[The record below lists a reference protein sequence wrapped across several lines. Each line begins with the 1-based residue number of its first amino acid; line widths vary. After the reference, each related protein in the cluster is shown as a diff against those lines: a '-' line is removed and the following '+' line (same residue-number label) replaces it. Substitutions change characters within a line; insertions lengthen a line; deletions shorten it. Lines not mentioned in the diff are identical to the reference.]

1 MVEKVLAEEK
11 GRRQKELEKYIFNL
25 SEKLLEDDTEK
36 REIVLKLTELYNS
49 DFRHNYSG
57 FFPIIMKIFQEDNE
71 YNIEFLSNNLETL
84 RSFVEADFIS
94 GIKEF
99 EVLYSHFEKLCDH
112 LNLEIARWS
121 YYSQNEQK
129 IKDMET
135 ISNTLKENM
144 MNAEQEL
151 RAASK
156 QASSIQTELIA
167 VLSIF
172 AAIVVTFSGGFTF
185 LGSVMTSVNGAKYYE
200 AVALAAIICGMV
212 IFNTIFLLMYMVG
225 KITDRN
231 IYASCKTKDCSC
243 DPKCGNLKKIRKR
256 LPYVFYFNLLCIIGI
271 IADCLIWYFN
281 MKGCLGI

>member
-71 YNIEFLSNNLETL
+71 YNIEFLSNNLEAL

-94 GIKEF
+94 GKKEF
-99 EVLYSHFEKLCDH
+99 EVLYTHFEKLCDH

-185 LGSVMTSVNGAKYYE
+185 LGSVITSVNGAKYYE

-271 IADCLIWYFN
+271 VADCGVWYCN
-281 MKGCLGI
+281 LKGWLGI